1 MFIEIL
7 FKIITDHSIL
17 KTLRIVKILKRKR
30 VRWIIKLQQYNFTIE
45 HRSEKKNTNADTLSR
60 IKYKKREKK

>member
-60 IKYKKREKK
+60 IK

>member
-1 MFIEIL
+1 LFIEIL